1 MSFHSPEDV
10 CAEIASLAYDELKA
24 RYQQTFRRPP
34 PPRLGRDLLRRALT
48 YKVQADRYGGLSTSV
63 EKLLRKDSSRRTQTW
78 SGSLTPGTQLVR
90 EWQGQ
95 LHIVEILELGFR
107 WNDKKFESLSAV
119 ARQIT
124 GTRWSGPRFF
134 GLVREKRK

>member
-1 MSFHSPEDV
+1 LS
-10 CAEIASLAYDELKA
+10 ASVK
-24 RYQQTFRRPP
+24 R
-34 PPRLGRDLLRRALT
+34 
-48 YKVQADRYGGLSTSV
+48 
-63 EKLLRKDSSRRTQTW
+63 LLRKDSSRRTQNW
-78 SGSLTPGTQLVR
+78 SKSLTPGTQLIR

-107 WNDKKFESLSAV
+107 WNDKQFESLSAV